1 MEPLA
6 KKIAKEII
14 EDLCKRKGIGDE
26 WNQMDEDVQE
36 EIIETWAEIIDPY
49 LYCVFP

>member
-6 KKIAKEII
+6 KAIARKII
-14 EDLCKRKGIGDE
+14 EDLRKRKGIGDE
-26 WNQMDEDVQE
+26 WNQIDDDAQE
-36 EIIETWAEIIDPY
+36 EIIEAWTEIIDPY